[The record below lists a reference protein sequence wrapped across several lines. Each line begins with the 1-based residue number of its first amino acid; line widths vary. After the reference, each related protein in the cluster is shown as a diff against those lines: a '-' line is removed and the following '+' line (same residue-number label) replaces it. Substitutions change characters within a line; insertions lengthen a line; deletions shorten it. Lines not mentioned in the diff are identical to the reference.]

1 MQTWL
6 ITGAARG
13 FGLELT
19 RLALARGDAVVAGAR
34 NPRHVDE
41 AFGGAAPEQLL
52 AVALDVTSETQAAEA
67 VARATERFGRIDVL
81 VNNAGRGLIGAV
93 EEASDE
99 EIRGV
104 FDVNLFGLLSV
115 TRAVLP
121 IMRRQG
127 SGRIVNISSVGGFTA
142 RSGGG
147 IYAGTKF
154 AVEAVSEAMRAEL
167 APLGIQVIIIEPGG
181 FRTDFLDP
189 SSMVLSART
198 IEDYASTAGE
208 FRDWAGRGNHKQPG
222 DPRKAAAAI
231 VAVATADD
239 PPLRLVLGPDALAR
253 IEEKLKQVGSD
264 IAAWRQLSLST
275 DIGD

>member
-1 MQTWL
+1 VQTWF
-6 ITGAARG
+6 ITGASRG
-13 FGLELT
+13 LGLEMA
-19 RLALARGDAVVAGAR
+19 RLALARGDAVVGAAR
-34 NPRHVDE
+34 NPRDVE
-41 AFGGAAPEQLL
+41 QALGGRPEHLL
-52 AVALDVTSETQAAEA
+52 AVALDVTDRAQAADA
-67 VARATERFGRIDVL
+67 VARATERFERIDVL

-93 EEASDE
+93 EEASEE
-99 EIRGV
+99 EIRSV
-104 FDVNLFGLLSV
+104 FEINVFGLLSV

-154 AVEAVSEAMRAEL
+154 AVEGLSEALRLEL
-167 APLGIQVIIIEPGG
+167 APLGILVTIVEPGA

-189 SSMVLSART
+189 SSMVLAAQS

-208 FRDWAGRGNHKQPG
+208 FRERAGSGNHRQAG
-222 DPRKAAAAI
+222 DPKKAAAAI
-231 VAVATADD
+231 VAVATADV

-253 IEEKLKQVGSD
+253 IEEKLQQVRSD
-264 IAAWRQLSLST
+264 IAAWRELSLST
-275 DIGD
+275 DVQD